1 MPNLY
6 DFTVKAQNGN
16 VLSLAAYKKK
26 GCFDC

>member
-16 VLSLAAYKKK
+16 DVSLAAYKKK

>member
-16 VLSLAAYKKK
+16 DLSLAAYKK